1 MKIGIYGGTFN
12 PIHTGH
18 IHAAKQ
24 AADILNLDKLL
35 MIPDRIAPHK
45 EIPSGSPTPE
55 QRLEMLQL
63 AVANEPGIVVSDM
76 ELKREGPS
84 YTYLTVEALRAEYP
98 DCVYCRSLRA
108 SHGSLGRRR
117 APYRYGKRF

>member
-24 AADILNLDKLL
+24 AAQILGLDKLL

-45 EIPSGSPTPE
+45 QIPSGSPTPR
-55 QRLEMLQL
+55 QRLEMLCL
-63 AVANEPGIVVSDM
+63 AVAGEQGIEVSDI

-84 YTYLTVEALRAEYP
+84 YT
-98 DCVYCRSLRA
+98 
-108 SHGSLGRRR
+108 
-117 APYRYGKRF
+117 

>member
-12 PIHTGH
+12 PVHTGH
-18 IHAAKQ
+18 MHSARQ
-24 AADILNLDKLL
+24 AVETLGLDKLF

-55 QRLEMLQL
+55 QRLEMLCL
-63 AVANEPGIVVSDM
+63 AVEKEPGIEVSDM

-84 YTYLTVEALRAEYP
+84 Y
-98 DCVYCRSLRA
+98 S
-108 SHGSLGRRR
+108 
-117 APYRYGKRF
+117 